1 MKLDTNRTASQIQMW
16 SIHHLRPFD
25 RNPKLHPEEQI
36 DSICRSIKTF
46 GWTTPVL
53 VHTTFGIV
61 AGHGRYMAALKLGIE
76 EVPVIILDHLTVN
89 EAKAYLLRDNK
100 EGDTGYDDELLASVL
115 LELENANVDLEITG
129 FSDLEISK
137 LLNSEPDAKIPG
149 SQSTGKA
156 KIINSIECSIG
167 EYEFTLDLQVYNSAI
182 ARIMRESGKTNDAVI
197 RELIDRI
204 CR

>member
-1 MKLDTNRTASQIQMW
+1 MKLDTNRTASQIEMW
-16 SIHHLRPFD
+16 SINRLRPYD
-25 RNPKLHPEEQI
+25 KNPKLHPVEQI

-53 VHTTFGIV
+53 VHTVFGII

-100 EGDTGYDDELLASVL
+100 EGDTGYDNDLLASVL
-115 LELENANVDLEITG
+115 LDLENANVDLEITG

-137 LLNSEPDAKIPG
+137 LLNPEPDDETSRDQG
-149 SQSTGKA
+149 LGKG
-156 KIINSIECSIG
+156 KVINSIECSIG
-167 EYEFTLDLQVYNSAI
+167 EYEFTLDLQIYNGAI
-182 ARIMRESGKTNDAVI
+182 ARIMKESGKTNDAVI